1 MSFLRETI
9 TILAVLLVLALSA
22 ALAAP
27 MFIDWNARRGW
38 VEERLSAALGGEV
51 RVSGDISV
59 RLLPAPRLDVAGAQW
74 RASGPDALR
83 LEVDRVHLEIAIAP
97 LLQGVVRFV
106 EARLDQPRLTASLA
120 SDGALALPQ
129 PGERGGVVAIER
141 LEIRDGEIVLLRTGE
156 QALRIAGLD
165 ADADASSLQ
174 GPFRGSGSFLTSD
187 GRSGFRFG
195 AGVAEEDRLRIKFTT
210 DANASAPQ
218 IDLDGALIADRS
230 EGSARVRFEGG
241 LASLGS
247 AQAGG
252 VTIPWRATG
261 TLNADLSK
269 GRLEPLE
276 VRFGPAERQST
287 ATGAAAFD
295 AGERVLSVRL
305 AAQQVD
311 VDRLLDG
318 RNPSGENKP
327 AENESRDTSGDA
339 VSRLS
344 QIILQALE
352 RPARERTMAIRVEAA
367 SPAVQL
373 GGDTITEASLTMEL
387 PRWGDDRMVL
397 SANLPGRS
405 QIAFDGAIE
414 RGAAARFAGK
424 ARAAARDL
432 PRLADWIGRADKDL
446 ADRLRGLP
454 FRTLEFSGDVE
465 VSRRA
470 AAARNL
476 EIRADRSTF
485 QGAAAFTAAL
495 ADEPPRFFADLTSPA
510 LDLEGVPSLQGPAR
524 AFQNADLNLSIDAR
538 AVRVAG
544 VGGAVVDA
552 GRIRGK
558 LTRTANRL
566 ELERLSV
573 ENLGGASLTASGL
586 VDGDGA
592 NLIARLEAQR
602 LVELAA
608 LVRRVAPG
616 PLADVLNNR
625 AVALSPARIDLSAQ
639 ASASDGAIELRT
651 LRVEG
656 TARGARIAIS
666 ARPAGDEIEAEAEI
680 ASSDTP
686 MLLRQLGV
694 ETVPIRSAPASRLTL
709 RAKGSLASGYSA
721 EGGGEI
727 AGAQITFSGALGET
741 AGRFGYRGR
750 TRLVSKDATPLLQV
764 LALAW
769 PDAAASVPVDLSG
782 PLTIT
787 SEAIEAQSLEGSLA
801 GARINGNLRFA
812 AAPGALRRGLTGALN
827 IDRMSLDAVTALAL
841 GPPPPSPKGGP
852 LWSDRPFTSGL
863 NDPPPTNIQL
873 RANELNLRGL
883 DARAFAARL
892 VLSNGAIALDNMSLR
907 IGEANVAG
915 QIALR
920 RDKADASLAAT
931 LDVTTPISIPDQLQ
945 AKATARLELAATG
958 RSERDLVGTLAGA
971 GRARLSDVSI
981 PRAAPGAINT
991 VVALAEKDAITPDD
1005 RSVTAALQKA
1015 FDASAVRIG
1024 AINADLLAANGVIRM
1039 QPTKADVPG
1048 ADATF
1053 TAALDLR
1060 TMTMD
1065 QTLDIISRLTPPR
1078 WTDPDPRVRILW
1090 TGPLHKPARTID
1102 AAQLVNGLSARSIQ
1116 RESARIDALNAD
1128 IRERAMFNRRLRM
1141 DEWRRQRDVEIR
1153 AFTLEQER
1161 LEKLRMEA
1169 ERRAEVERA
1178 AREKQEQIKLEAERR
1193 ERERL
1198 DNLRQDAERRAQ
1210 EKVKLQELLD
1220 KSLPAPLKLPGAV
1233 APQ

>member
-1 MSFLRETI
+1 M
-9 TILAVLLVLALSA
+9 LALSA

-27 MFIDWNARRGW
+27 LFIDWNARRGW

-59 RLLPAPRLDVAGAQW
+59 RLLPAPRLDVAGAEW
-74 RASGPDALR
+74 RASGPGVLQ
-83 LEVDRVHLEIAIAP
+83 LEVNRVQLELAIAP

-106 EARLDQPRLTASLA
+106 EARLDQPRLMASLT
-120 SDGALALPQ
+120 SDGALTLPR

-141 LEIRDGEIVLLRTGE
+141 LEIRGGEIVLLRTGA

-165 ADADASSLQ
+165 ADADAASLR
-174 GPFRGSGSFLTSD
+174 GPFRGSGSFSTAD
-187 GRSGFRFG
+187 GRSSFRVG
-195 AGVAEEDRLRIKFTT
+195 AGVAEEDRIRIKLTT
-210 DANASAPQ
+210 DANASTPQ
-218 IDLDGALIADRS
+218 IDLDGAVIADRS
-230 EGSARVRFEGG
+230 EAVTRLRFEGG
-241 LASLGS
+241 AAVVGN
-247 AQAGG
+247 APAGG
-252 VTIPWRATG
+252 FPIPWRATG

-287 ATGAAAFD
+287 ATGAASFD
-295 AGERVLSVRL
+295 SDASVFSIRV
-305 AAQQVD
+305 AAQQID
-311 VDRLLDG
+311 VDRLLGG
-318 RNPSGENKP
+318 RSASAESRPPTGDVRNESGEAIN
-327 AENESRDTSGDA
+327 
-339 VSRLS
+339 RLS
-344 QIILQALE
+344 QIIMQALE
-352 RPARERTMAIRVEAA
+352 RPARERSMAIKVEAS
-367 SPAVQL
+367 SPTLQL
-373 GGDTITEASLTMEL
+373 GGDTITEASLAIEL
-387 PRWGDDRMVL
+387 PRSGDDRMTV

-414 RGAAARFAGK
+414 SGAAARFAGK

-432 PRLADWIGRADKDL
+432 PRLAEWIGRADKDL
-446 ADRLRGLP
+446 ADRLRALP
-454 FRTLEFSGDVE
+454 FRALEFSGDIE
-465 VSRRA
+465 VSRHA

-476 EIRADRSTF
+476 DIRADRSTF

-495 ADEPPRFFADLTSPA
+495 AGEPPRFFADLTSPA
-510 LDLEGVPSLQGPAR
+510 LDLESVPNLQGPAR
-524 AFQNADLNLSIDAR
+524 AFQNTDLNLSIDAR

-592 NLIARLEAQR
+592 NLSARLEAQR

-616 PLADVLNNR
+616 PLADLLNDR

-639 ASASDGAIELRT
+639 AATSHGAIELRT
-651 LRVEG
+651 MRVEG
-656 TARGARIAIS
+656 TARGTRIAIS
-666 ARPAGDEIEAEAEI
+666 ARPAGGNIEAEAEI

-694 ETVPIRSAPASRLTL
+694 ETVPIKSAPPSRLTL
-709 RAKGSLASGYSA
+709 RAKGTLAAGYSA
-721 EGGGEI
+721 DGSGDI

-741 AGRFGYRGR
+741 AGRFGYTGR
-750 TRLVSKDATPLLQV
+750 TRLASKDATPLLQV

-769 PDAAASVPVDLSG
+769 PDAAASVPLDLSSL
-782 PLTIT
+782 LTIN

-812 AAPGALRRGLTGALN
+812 VTPGALRRGLTGALN
-827 IDRMSLDAVTALAL
+827 VDRMSLDAVTALAL
-841 GPPPPSPKGGP
+841 GPPPPSVKGAP

-863 NDPPPTNIQL
+863 NEPPPTNIQL
-873 RANELNLRGL
+873 RANEISLRGL
-883 DARAFAARL
+883 DGRAFATRL
-892 VLSNGAIALDNMSLR
+892 ALANGAVALENMSLR
-907 IGEANVAG
+907 IGETNIAG

-920 RDKADASLAAT
+920 RDKANASLAAT
-931 LDVTTPISIPDQLQ
+931 LDITTPISIPDQLQ
-945 AKATARLELAATG
+945 ANATARIELAATG
-958 RSERDLVGTLAGA
+958 RSERGLIATLAGA
-971 GRARLSDVSI
+971 GRARLADVSI
-981 PRAAPGAINT
+981 ARASPAAMNSI
-991 VVALAEKDAITPDD
+991 VALAEKDAIAPDE
-1005 RSVTAALQKA
+1005 RSISVALQKA
-1015 FDASAVRIG
+1015 FDAAPVRVD
-1024 AINADLLAANGVIRM
+1024 AINVDLLAANGVIRM
-1039 QPTKADVPG
+1039 QPTKIDLQG

-1053 TAALDLR
+1053 SAALDLR
-1060 TMTMD
+1060 TLTVD
-1065 QTLDIISRLTPPR
+1065 QTLDMASRTTPPQ
-1078 WTDPDPRVRILW
+1078 WTDPNPRVRIVW
-1090 TGPLHKPARTID
+1090 SGPLQKPARSID
-1102 AAQLVNGLSARSIQ
+1102 AAQFVNGLSARSIQ

-1128 IRERAMFNRRLRM
+1128 IRERAMFNRRWRM

-1153 AFTLEQER
+1153 TFTIEQER
-1161 LEKLRMEA
+1161 LEKLRIEA
-1169 ERRAEVERA
+1169 ERRAEAERV
-1178 AREKQEQIKLEAERR
+1178 ARERQEQLKLEADRR
-1193 ERERL
+1193 ERERQ

-1210 EKVKLQELLD
+1210 EKQKLQELLD
-1220 KSLPAPLKLPGAV
+1220 RPLPAPLQLPGAV